1 VLAWTRGAGEENCL
15 VFYIFWELGRA
26 LIDMTWLNAIG
37 GHCLMKRKSSSMIN
51 MY

>member
-37 GHCLMKRKSSSMIN
+37 GRCLMKRKSSS
-51 MY
+51 